1 MKVYKCRICRRKIPH
16 NQVWFRQNGDNIKA
30 PICNSCMKERAL
42 LHHIQESIITMKRD
56 FDNFVRDYNTKS
68 DTIVTVL
75 FRLQDLK
82 ESIRMLSEEIN
93 ELATQINESGTFM

>member
-1 MKVYKCRICRRKIPH
+1 
-16 NQVWFRQNGDNIKA
+16 
-30 PICNSCMKERAL
+30 MKERAL